1 MIESSLQVRT
11 IRSRRR
17 GPWIVLLALAAATV
31 SCTLA
36 RGHRQLY
43 SATTTA
49 VVIPTPEVEGT
60 ADILRSLE
68 TLERR
73 SVIAT
78 FARIPATAEALSGA
92 ARGLGRAPGDF
103 RAYRVEA
110 SVLPETNILRIDVEG
125 PDARTAAA
133 LANGLLAATREEI
146 RSLYRIFTVRTLSRA
161 TAPRRPASDPVHE
174 AKRPRS
180 VILIGVDTLGARH
193 LGLYGS
199 RRPTSPFLDRH
210 ARRGMVFDRAYST
223 SPWTLPSFASMFTG
237 LLPSGHGVHVVLRK
251 DGHRRFGRLD
261 ASAPTLAEILARN
274 GLTTTAVVQNPILRT
289 EFGLHRG
296 FEVYDFEGGDNVSH
310 RKADAVVERAL
321 AWVDRRQLA
330 DQGFFLFVH
339 LFDPHLNYDAPQPFR
354 GGFTGQIE
362 SRLQLPIQGA
372 KSIRDRTS
380 RLTPADREFIEAAHD
395 EEVRGLDE
403 QLRLFFDGL
412 AARELDDET
421 LVVLTA
427 DHGEEFFEHGGFE
440 HGHTM
445 FEELLRVP
453 LIVWGPGVSAG
464 REPAPV
470 SVADVAPTV
479 LEALGIARPGTMFGM
494 SLWPSLRERRAIGLR
509 PLVAESTMYGSEQK
523 ALVLWPHKLVVRPVE
538 GKRALFDVEADPGET
553 RDLVEA
559 QPERAASM
567 GEMLDRLAAGRA
579 TRAGQRDVPPEVVEA
594 LHALGY
600 VQ

>member
-1 MIESSLQVRT
+1 M
-11 IRSRRR
+11 
-17 GPWIVLLALAAATV
+17 LLALAAATGA
-31 SCTLA
+31 CTLVPG
-36 RGHRQLY
+36 RRQLHH
-43 SATTTA
+43 ATTTA
-49 VVIPTPEVEGT
+49 VVIPTPEVESA

-78 FARIPATAEALSGA
+78 FARIPATAEALAEA

-110 SVLPETNILRIDVEG
+110 SVLPETNILRIDIEG
-125 PDARTAAA
+125 PDARAAAA
-133 LANGLLAATREEI
+133 LANGLLAATRQEI
-146 RSLYRIFTVRTLSRA
+146 RSLYRIFTLRTLSRA
-161 TAPRRPASDPVHE
+161 AMPPRPAHDPVRE
-174 AKRPRS
+174 ANRPRS

-199 RRPTSPFLDRH
+199 RRPTSPFLDRR
-210 ARRGMVFDRAYST
+210 ARSGRVFERAFST

-251 DGHRRFGRLD
+251 DGHRRFGKLD
-261 ASAPTLAEILARN
+261 ASAPTLAEVLAAN
-274 GLTTTAVVQNPILRT
+274 GFATTAIVQNPILRT

-296 FEVYDFEGGDNVSH
+296 FEVYDLDAGDNVSH
-310 RKADAVVERAL
+310 RKADAVLERAL
-321 AWVDRRQLA
+321 AWVDRHELA
-330 DQGFFLFVH
+330 DRRFFLFVH
-339 LFDPHLNYDAPQPFR
+339 LFDPHLNYDAPEPFR
-354 GGFTGQIE
+354 GGFTRQIG

-372 KSIRDRTS
+372 KSIRDRIS
-380 RLTPADREFIEAAHD
+380 RLTAADREFIEAAHD
-395 EEVRGLDE
+395 EEVRALDE

-445 FEELLRVP
+445 FDELLRVP

-464 REPAPV
+464 REPSPV

-479 LEALGIARPGTMFGM
+479 LEALGIERPGTMFGM
-494 SLWPSLRERRAIGLR
+494 SLWPALRERRTIGRR
-509 PLVAESTMYGSEQK
+509 PLVAESTKYGSEQK
-523 ALVLWPHKLVVRPVE
+523 ALILWPHKLVVRPVE
-538 GKRALFDVEADPGET
+538 GKRALFDVAADPGER
-553 RDLVEA
+553 RDLVQA
-559 QPERAASM
+559 QPELAASL
-567 GEMLDRLAAGRA
+567 GAMLDGLAAGRA
-579 TRAGQRDVPPEVVEA
+579 PRAEQRKVPPEVVEA